1 MTYDVIIVG
10 SGASAV
16 TAAYP
21 LVEAGLTVAILDYGN
36 KDEIYKT
43 LVPDTS
49 FMDIRRSDP
58 AQYRYFL
65 GNNFEGIA
73 VGTLNAGALP

>member
-58 AQYRYFL
+58 DRLKNYFPLCYL
-65 GNNFEGIA
+65 G
-73 VGTLNAGALP
+73 AGRACEWMGRR